1 MKGLPRASLGAV
13 LPLVIML
20 LLAMLTFW
28 LDRTVELAVPAT
40 PRQLTHTPDYTV
52 NKFMLTRLSDTGD
65 ARYSLAAAN
74 MLHYPDDDTSHL
86 TAPRLV
92 QSQPGRPETRISAAR
107 GLVSADGRE
116 VRLYD
121 NVELHKAGERGPKPS
136 EELRV
141 RTSYL
146 RVLPDD
152 DKADTPE
159 RVEIERGKSLLTGTG
174 MDFDNRYRRIALH
187 STVTAV
193 FERKK

>member
-40 PRQLTHTPDYTV
+40 PRPPSHTPDYTV
-52 NKFMLTRLSDTGD
+52 DKFVLTRLSETGD
-65 ARYSLAAAN
+65 ARYSLAAAS

-92 QSQPGRPETRISAAR
+92 QSATGKPETRISAAR
-107 GLVSADGRE
+107 GLVSSDGHE

-121 NVELHKAGERGPKPS
+121 NVEMRKAGERGPKATDD
-136 EELRV
+136 LRV

-159 RVEIERGKSLLTGTG
+159 RVVIERGNSSLTGTG
-174 MDFDNRYRRIALH
+174 MNFDNRYRQIELK
-187 STVTAV
+187 STVTAI